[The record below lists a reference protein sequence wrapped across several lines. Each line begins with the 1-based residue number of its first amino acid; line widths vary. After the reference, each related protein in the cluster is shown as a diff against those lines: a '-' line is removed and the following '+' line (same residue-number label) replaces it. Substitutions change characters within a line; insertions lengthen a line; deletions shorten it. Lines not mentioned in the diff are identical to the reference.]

1 MSPTELFVG
10 RFDRTLDSKGRIVL
24 PARLRTV
31 FESIGYLAPHEDGCI
46 ALWTDAD
53 FTREADRQTEREAEG
68 KAARHEVRE
77 WFSHVNRVQMDTQG
91 RMPIPQ
97 DLRDHAALD
106 QDVLVVGVH
115 HRVELWSRHRWEQRD
130 GASSGSKDG
139 AGEGS

>member
-10 RFDRTLDSKGRIVL
+10 RFDRTLDSKCRIVL

-31 FESIGYLAPHEDGCI
+31 FESAGYLAPHEDGCI

-68 KAARHEVRE
+68 SAARHEVRE
-77 WFSHVNRVQMDTQG
+77 WFSHVTRVQMDAQG

-97 DLRDHAALD
+97 DLREHAALD

-130 GASSGSKDG
+130 GGSSGSKDE